1 MGTGQGE
8 GGVHEGDA
16 SVLGWGESMSRWI
29 GFRLGAMLSRGAWRT
44 MGLGGAGRGWA
55 WFLVSCGARGRGG
68 VVSGEDAPVL
78 G

>member
-29 GFRLGAMLSRGAWRT
+29 GFRLGAMLIRGAWRT
-44 MGLGGAGRGWA
+44 MHFRRGWA

-68 VVSGEDAPVL
+68 VVPGEDAPVL